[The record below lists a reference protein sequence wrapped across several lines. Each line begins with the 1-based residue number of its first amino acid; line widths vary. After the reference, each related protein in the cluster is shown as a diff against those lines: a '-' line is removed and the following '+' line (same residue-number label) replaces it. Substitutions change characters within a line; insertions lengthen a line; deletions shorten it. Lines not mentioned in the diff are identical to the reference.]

1 MDQQKCFY
9 FNNETLSANKTP
21 LLPDKVSLFNHFA
34 GQTIIFVFFLIPSL
48 FSATEPSVHL

>member
-21 LLPDKVSLFNHFA
+21 LLPDKV
-34 GQTIIFVFFLIPSL
+34 IIFRYQKNKVQIIYTSFLIPS
-48 FSATEPSVHL
+48 PY